1 MEINENYL
9 CDINL
14 PKGVKNFLLESR
26 DQHLSFESMDVI
38 ELSRGHVKMRL
49 KVDERTCN
57 PYGVVHGGSIFTLC
71 DSVAGLTA
79 ITTGA
84 KCVTLSNS
92 MNFLRPATSGYIYA
106 IPEIVHKGRTTFVI
120 DVTVKD
126 DFDKVIAKGSFT
138 MYVIGNMSEYE
149 DIEIDG

>member
-1 MEINENYL
+1 MEINENFF

-14 PKGVKNFLLESR
+14 PKGVKNFLSENR

-38 ELSRGHVKMRL
+38 ELANGHVKMRL
-49 KVDERTCN
+49 KVDDRTCN

-79 ITTGA
+79 ISTGS

-106 IPEIVHKGRTTFVI
+106 SPEIVHNGRTTLVI

-126 DFDKVIAKGSFT
+126 DFDKVIAKGTFT
-138 MYVIGNMSEYE
+138 MYVIGNMTEYE
-149 DIEIDG
+149 DKESDE